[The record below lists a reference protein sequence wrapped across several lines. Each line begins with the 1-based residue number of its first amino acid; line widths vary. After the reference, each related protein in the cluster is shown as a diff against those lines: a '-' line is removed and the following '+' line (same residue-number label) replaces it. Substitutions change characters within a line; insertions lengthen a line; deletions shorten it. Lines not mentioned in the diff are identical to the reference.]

1 MPSLQRRNYPQ
12 FPIDLA
18 WFGNDASSNYNALQI
33 KVEKRFGHGLQFLA
47 HYTYSHANSFD
58 STYYDINPRVAYGPY
73 PFSRNSVFVINTVYN
88 LPVGRGQRFLGN
100 GSRALDLAV
109 GGWQV
114 SNTLNWSSGL
124 PCTPS
129 IGKCGS
135 ITDAGPRRA
144 NFLSGQSINV
154 VPRQVNGQWYEFVPL
169 PAISYNLSTAQIG
182 TGSCALAQPT
192 SSLRSSGFRHAWQR
206 PIQFLYRSER
216 PLERLLAHEE
226 LYDHRTRHGTIPL

>member
-58 STYYDINPRVAYGPY
+58 STYYDINPRVAYGPD

-100 GSRALDLAV
+100 GSRALDLAAAGGRFRTPSTGAV
-109 GGWQV
+109 GC
-114 SNTLNWSSGL
+114 
-124 PCTPS
+124 CTPS
-129 IGKCGS
+129 IGECGS
-135 ITDAGPRRA
+135 ITYAGPCRA
-144 NFLSGQSINV
+144 NFPSGQSINV
-154 VPRQVNGQWYEFVPL
+154 VPRQVNRQWYEFVPL
-169 PAISYNLSTAQIG
+169 PAISYNLTTAQIG
-182 TGSCALAQPT
+182 TGSCALAQLPV
-192 SSLRSSGFRHAWQR
+192 
-206 PIQFLYRSER
+206 PICAVV
-216 PLERLLAHEE
+216 RL
-226 LYDHRTRHGTIPL
+226 

>member
-1 MPSLQRRNYPQ
+1 M
-12 FPIDLA
+12 A

-33 KVEKRFGHGLQFLA
+33 KVEKRLGHGLQFLA

-58 STYYDINPRVAYGPY
+58 STYYDINPRVAYGPD
-73 PFSRNSVFVINTVYN
+73 PSSRNSVFVINTVYN
-88 LPVGRGQRFLGN
+88 LPVGRGQRLLGN

-129 IGKCGS
+129 IGECGS

-154 VPRQVNGQWYEFVPL
+154 APRQVNGQWYEFVPL

-192 SSLRSSGFRHAWQR
+192 PAPARSSGLRHAWQR